1 MRCFRWVTLWGM
13 CLAALL
19 CCSAASADTFSFSYS
34 GSGTTTIS
42 GAYSFTGAGMFTAT
56 EIGTSGKYL
65 INSMTGTANG
75 VPITGLLGTFSFPP
89 IGDLANDND
98 LYFPLLNNGALDT
111 NGFSFQTGTGA
122 GVTDYNIY
130 YLSGV
135 PAGTYDLISSTYP
148 PQDNNPNDYP
158 TFTLDSFSIV
168 DTTTGTPITT
178 PPTNATPE
186 PGSLVLLAT
195 GVLCMAGT
203 MRRRLSL

>member
-1 MRCFRWVTLWGM
+1 M

-19 CCSAASADTFSFSYS
+19 CCSAAKADTFSFNF
-34 GSGTTTIS
+34 SGTGFS
-42 GAYSFTGAGMFTAT
+42 GTGTFTAT
-56 EIGTSGKYL
+56 ATGTSGEYL
-65 INSMTGTANG
+65 INQITGTTNG
-75 VPITGLLGTFSFPP
+75 VGITGLLSTFSFPP
-89 IGDLANDND
+89 IGDLANDNY
-98 LYFPLLNNGALDT
+98 LYYPLINGGALDT
-111 NGFSFQTGTGA
+111 NGLSFQTGSGA

-135 PAGTYDLISSTYP
+135 PAGTYDLISSAFP
-148 PQDNNPNDYP
+148 PTDNNPNNYP

-178 PPTNATPE
+178 PPTGATPE

-203 MRRRLSL
+203 MRRRLSV